1 MLLSVAELC
10 ATANILLTNSPDG
23 DLETVGFVAALVIQ
37 RLGVTHGER
46 ADGRQPVEGQAGRVA
61 QFGQVD
67 GFVEVFAHAVVAGA
81 GALVVDSG
89 KRGQSEL
96 LL

>member
-1 MLLSVAELC
+1 M
-10 ATANILLTNSPDG
+10 ANISLTNRPDG
-23 DLETVGFVAALVIQ
+23 DLETVGFVAAFVVQ
-37 RLGVTHGER
+37 RLSVTHGER
-46 ADGRQPVEGQAGRVA
+46 ADERQPVEGQAGRVA

-67 GFVEVFAHAVVAGA
+67 GFVEVFAHVVVAGA